1 MLRPD
6 DVADAVL
13 WAVTRPAYVT
23 IEELRLARS

>member
-13 WAVTRPAYVT
+13 WAVTRPPHVT